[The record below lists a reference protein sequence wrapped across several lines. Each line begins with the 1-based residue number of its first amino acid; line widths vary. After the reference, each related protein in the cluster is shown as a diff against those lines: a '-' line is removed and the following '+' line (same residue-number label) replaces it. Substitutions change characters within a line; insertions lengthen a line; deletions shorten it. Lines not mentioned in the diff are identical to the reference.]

1 MEAVDTS
8 TMDKTIANL
17 ERALTMLSEAHDPSQ
32 AWLARSAVVTEYTLC
47 WGRVRPLLER
57 ALTRLDELAPSAVS
71 VMSLSQL
78 IREANEHG
86 YTGVDWED
94 WKKFRDVRNEAAHA
108 YREEVAD
115 VIVGQARRLLDAAS
129 EISANVKRK
138 GE

>member
-1 MEAVDTS
+1 MDAVDTS
-8 TMDKTIANL
+8 TLEKTIGNL

-57 ALTRLDELAPSAVS
+57 ALTHLDDLAPSAVS
-71 VMSLSQL
+71 VMSLSEL
-78 IREANEHG
+78 IRTANELG

-94 WKKFRDVRNEAAHA
+94 WKKFRDVRNKAAHA

-115 VIVGQARRLLDAAS
+115 AIVSQARRLLDAAS
-129 EISANVKRK
+129 EVSANVKRK
-138 GE
+138 EE